1 MTARSMSSCRVKR
14 VELAHV
20 AFLLHRRARLIEHFE
35 DQLSRQ
41 VVRQRLDQPTD
52 FEWYTSAQRNSLQF
66 DIHSAV
72 ALLESLHHNC
82 APDVS
87 WPPGL
92 YKRMLAGVAIVS
104 DLLHAYSVAGDQR
117 LVWGRPHNL
126 YIVVRLH
133 CGSHGKGLLHRNYDQ
148 LNLVLASLK
157 NHGFRDKSF
166 IQLAVAVVTAST
178 LITWSSVTLGTNMA
192 PIQ

>member
-104 DLLHAYSVAGDQR
+104 DLLHAYNIAGDQC
-117 LVWGRPHNL
+117 LVWG
-126 YIVVRLH
+126 
-133 CGSHGKGLLHRNYDQ
+133 GLTIFT
-148 LNLVLASLK
+148 S
-157 NHGFRDKSF
+157 
-166 IQLAVAVVTAST
+166 
-178 LITWSSVTLGTNMA
+178 SSVSAAAVTERPSA
-192 PIQ
+192 PQLRSTQPGPGLAQEPRFSG